1 MEKKKIEEKKQ
12 KNKKKIEKEK
22 ISDEKKIEEFF
33 SPSKYIVVGILL
45 LGVVLVALTLARIY
59 ESTQNIDYSKSYLV
73 AKEIVPEITCN
84 DLANSISGER
94 SFIFVTHYDSEEEY
108 ELEKDLKGVIGEYR
122 LKDDFF
128 VFKDDQECGSIKN
141 IEEGSIKEALKLS
154 ESIDTVPTIL
164 YYKDGEF
171 VDYVKREDPKM
182 IEAADFVKLLDIYEI
197 TK

>member
-1 MEKKKIEEKKQ
+1 MEKKKMQEKKPI
-12 KNKKKIEKEK
+12 NKKKK
-22 ISDEKKIEEFF
+22 ISEEKKIEEFF
-33 SPSKYIVVGILL
+33 SPRKYIVVGIIL
-45 LGVVLVALTLARIY
+45 LGTVLGTLTLSTIY
-59 ESTQNIDYSKSYLV
+59 GNTKNIDYSKSYLV
-73 AKEIVPEITCN
+73 NKEIVPEITCN
-84 DLANSISGER
+84 DLTNAISGER

-128 VFKDDQECGSIKN
+128 VFKDNQECGSIKDN
-141 IEEGSIKEALKLS
+141 ESLKETLKLS